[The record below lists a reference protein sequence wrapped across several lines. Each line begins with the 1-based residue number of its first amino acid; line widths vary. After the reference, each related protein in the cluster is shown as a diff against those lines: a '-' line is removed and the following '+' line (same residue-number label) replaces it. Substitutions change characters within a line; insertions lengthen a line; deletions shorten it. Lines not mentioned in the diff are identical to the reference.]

1 MQYFDIILFAVIAGV
16 LAIRLYKI
24 LGIKT
29 KIISEKME
37 NIPQKVVNIKQ
48 DIQDTLDPIEV
59 ENGTGLEYLLKVYP
73 KFSKKEF
80 LSGAEKAFNMILNAK
95 YEANKKLLISYLED
109 DVFRLF
115 EKSILEKE
123 GEGLMVEKVNIEIK
137 KTNIS
142 EIKILENI
150 AYIRVDFDYLES
162 LLIKKSDGTVFSDN
176 IDLPNNLNIT
186 WTFSRSL
193 DSDSPNWKLF
203 GTNQIN

>member
-24 LGIKT
+24 LGVKT

-37 NIPQKVVNIKQ
+37 NIPQKAVNIKQ

-73 KFSKKEF
+73 KFRKKEF

-95 YEANKKLLISYLED
+95 YEGNKKLLISYLED

-115 EKSILEKE
+115 EKGILERE
-123 GEGLMVEKVNIEIK
+123 GEGLMVEEANIEVK

-142 EIKILENI
+142 EIKVLENI

>member
-1 MQYFDIILFAVIAGV
+1 VQYFDIILFAVIAGV

-24 LGIKT
+24 LGVKT

-37 NIPQKVVNIKQ
+37 NIPQKAVNIKQ

-73 KFSKKEF
+73 KFRKKEF

-95 YEANKKLLISYLED
+95 YEANKKLLIFYLED

-142 EIKILENI
+142 EIKVLENI

-193 DSDSPNWKLF
+193 DSDTPNWKLF

>member
-24 LGIKT
+24 LGVKT

-95 YEANKKLLISYLED
+95 YEANKKLLIFYLED

-142 EIKILENI
+142 EIKVLENI

>member
-1 MQYFDIILFAVIAGV
+1 VQYFDIILFAVIAGV

-95 YEANKKLLISYLED
+95 YEANKKLLIFYLED

-115 EKSILEKE
+115 EKAILEKE

>member
-24 LGIKT
+24 LGVKT

-37 NIPQKVVNIKQ
+37 NIPQKAVNIKQ

-73 KFSKKEF
+73 KFRKKEF

-95 YEANKKLLISYLED
+95 YEANKKLLIFYLED

-142 EIKILENI
+142 EIKVLENI

-193 DSDSPNWKLF
+193 DSDTPNWKLF

>member
-1 MQYFDIILFAVIAGV
+1 VQYFDIILFAVIAGV

-24 LGIKT
+24 LGVKT

-123 GEGLMVEKVNIEIK
+123 GEGLIVEKVNIEIK

-142 EIKILENI
+142 EIKVLENI

>member
-24 LGIKT
+24 LGVKT

-37 NIPQKVVNIKQ
+37 NIPQKAVNIKQ

-59 ENGTGLEYLLKVYP
+59 ENGTGLEYLIKVYP

-95 YEANKKLLISYLED
+95 YEANKKLLIFYLED

-142 EIKILENI
+142 EIKVLENI

-176 IDLPNNLNIT
+176 FDLPNNLNIT

>member
-1 MQYFDIILFAVIAGV
+1 VQYFDIILFAVIAGV

-24 LGIKT
+24 LGVKT

-95 YEANKKLLISYLED
+95 YEANKKLLIFYLED

-115 EKSILEKE
+115 EKAILEKE

-142 EIKILENI
+142 EIKVLENI

>member
-1 MQYFDIILFAVIAGV
+1 VQYFDIILFAVIAGV

-24 LGIKT
+24 LGVKT

-37 NIPQKVVNIKQ
+37 NIPQKAVNIKQ

-73 KFSKKEF
+73 KFRKKEF

-95 YEANKKLLISYLED
+95 YEANKKLLIFYLED

-142 EIKILENI
+142 EIKVLENI

>member
-16 LAIRLYKI
+16 LGIRLYRI
-24 LGIKT
+24 LGVKS
-29 KIISEKME
+29 KIITKKME
-37 NIPQKVVNIKQ
+37 NIPQKIVNIKQ
-48 DIQDTLDPIEV
+48 DLQETLEPIEV
-59 ENGTGLEYLLKVYP
+59 ENGTGLGYLIKVFP

-95 YEANKKLLISYLED
+95 YEGNKKLLISYLED

-115 EKSILEKE
+115 EKVILERE
-123 GEGLMVEKVNIEIK
+123 GEGLMVEEANIEVK

-142 EIKILENI
+142 EIKVLENI

-176 IDLPNNLNIT
+176 IDSPNDLNIT

-203 GTNQIN
+203 GTNKIN

>member
-1 MQYFDIILFAVIAGV
+1 VQYFDIILFAVIAGV

-24 LGIKT
+24 LGVKT

-95 YEANKKLLISYLED
+95 YEANKKLLIFYLED

-142 EIKILENI
+142 EIKVLENI

>member
-24 LGIKT
+24 LGVKT

-95 YEANKKLLISYLED
+95 YEANKKLLIFYLED

-115 EKSILEKE
+115 EKAILEKE

-142 EIKILENI
+142 EIKVLENI

>member
-24 LGIKT
+24 LGVKT

-37 NIPQKVVNIKQ
+37 NIPQKAVNIKQ

-73 KFSKKEF
+73 KFRKKEF

-95 YEANKKLLISYLED
+95 YEANKKLLIFYLED

-142 EIKILENI
+142 EIKVLENI

>member
-1 MQYFDIILFAVIAGV
+1 VQYFDIILFAVIAGV

-24 LGIKT
+24 LGVKT

-142 EIKILENI
+142 EIKVLENI

>member
-1 MQYFDIILFAVIAGV
+1 
-16 LAIRLYKI
+16 
-24 LGIKT
+24 
-29 KIISEKME
+29 
-37 NIPQKVVNIKQ
+37 
-48 DIQDTLDPIEV
+48 
-59 ENGTGLEYLLKVYP
+59 
-73 KFSKKEF
+73 
-80 LSGAEKAFNMILNAK
+80 
-95 YEANKKLLISYLED
+95 
-109 DVFRLF
+109 
-115 EKSILEKE
+115 
-123 GEGLMVEKVNIEIK
+123 MVEKANIEIK

-142 EIKILENI
+142 EIKVLENI

>member
-16 LAIRLYKI
+16 LAVRLYRI
-24 LGIKT
+24 LGVKS
-29 KIISEKME
+29 KIITEKME
-37 NIPQKVVNIKQ
+37 NIPQKIVNIKQ
-48 DIQDTLDPIEV
+48 DPLEPIEA
-59 ENGTGLEYLLKVYP
+59 ENGTGLEYLIKVYP
-73 KFSKKEF
+73 KFNKKEF

-95 YEANKKLLISYLED
+95 YEANKKLLIFYLED

-123 GEGLMVEKVNIEIK
+123 GEGLMVEKANIEIK

-142 EIKILENI
+142 EIKVLENI